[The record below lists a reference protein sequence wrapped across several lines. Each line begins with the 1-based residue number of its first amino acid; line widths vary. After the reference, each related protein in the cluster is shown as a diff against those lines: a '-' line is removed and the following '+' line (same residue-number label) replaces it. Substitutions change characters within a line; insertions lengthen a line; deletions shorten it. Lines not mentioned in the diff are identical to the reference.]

1 MFKLLLPY
9 LIFCRFL
16 LKSILILPRQLLL
29 LDFVRTIASLPSF
42 VFFALLL
49 RRFRYY
55 TATHQGISRN
65 TVEHNIR
72 GLGELSAPRSHLL
85 LKVATSVGYVE
96 RNKSKMKI
104 LSVGPRVEGE
114 IINII
119 AYGFNPWNIRSID
132 LFTYSPFIGL
142 GDMHCIGYPDSFFDV
157 LLCGW
162 VLGYSDDPRK
172 AALEMLRVLKPGG
185 VIVVAN
191 AYSALDSGA
200 VSSKLGYSIGASGPI
215 LSCSRLRQLF
225 SSSAELDVFFEY
237 DASLY
242 GYDGDSMIVGI
253 RKNLV
258 SIIDSD

>member
-1 MFKLLLPY
+1 M
-9 LIFCRFL
+9 
-16 LKSILILPRQLLL
+16 KSILILPRQLLL
-29 LDFVRTIASLPSF
+29 IDFVRTIASLPSF
-42 VFFALLL
+42 ILFAVLL

-55 TATHQGISRN
+55 TTSHHGISEN
-65 TVEHNIR
+65 TVKHNIR

-85 LKVATSVGYVE
+85 LKVATSVGYVD
-96 RNKSKMKI
+96 RCKSKMKI
-104 LSVGPRVEGE
+104 LSIGPRVEGE

-119 AYGFNPWNIRSID
+119 AYGFNPWNVKSID

-142 GDMHCIGYPDSFFDV
+142 GDMHCIGYPDGFFDV

-162 VLGYSDDPRK
+162 VLGYSDDPRS

-191 AYSALDSGA
+191 AYSSLDSGA

-215 LSCSRLRQLF
+215 LDCPRLRQLF
-225 SSSAELDVFFEY
+225 STSPELDIFFEY

-242 GYDGDSMIVGI
+242 GHDGDSMIIGI
-253 RKNLV
+253 RKSFD